1 MQAHYW
7 GIKTFYYSLINKQ
20 GAKAAKE
27 DAPLEVIDFDD
38 SEDCESCKL

>member
-1 MQAHYW
+1 
-7 GIKTFYYSLINKQ
+7 LINKQ

-38 SEDCESCKL
+38 EAEDCAACKL